1 MHPISKERAEFVAD
15 RIRVLSAMYTELLQ
29 KPAKYVVGQPEVHRT
44 ALMAIQAEKLQLT
57 VELDVLVSHLEAVS
71 KQAPPSV

>member
-1 MHPISKERAEFVAD
+1 
-15 RIRVLSAMYTELLQ
+15 MYTELLQ